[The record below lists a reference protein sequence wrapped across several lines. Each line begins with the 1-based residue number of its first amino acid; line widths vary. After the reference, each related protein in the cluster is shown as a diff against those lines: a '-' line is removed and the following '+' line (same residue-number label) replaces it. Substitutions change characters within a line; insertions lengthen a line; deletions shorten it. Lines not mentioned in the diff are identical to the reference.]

1 MIVAEVLPRS
11 SSTTDIKVELLE
23 PPKTALSKP
32 LEGAN
37 LVTNTQDIFQTIDV
51 LSTASAAA
59 TATPTTTAASSKTKE
74 PDSKDKAPSA
84 KRSSDAGGDSG
95 WPKDF
100 VSLNET
106 TNSVVWLKTV
116 APNSKVEIK
125 FDYSVSYPQG
135 KSISV
140 TSV

>member
-23 PPKTALSKP
+23 PSKTALSKP

-51 LSTASAAA
+51 LSTTSAAA
-59 TATPTTTAASSKTKE
+59 TATPTTAASSKTKE
-74 PDSKDKAPSA
+74 PDSKDKAASA

-140 TSV
+140 ISV